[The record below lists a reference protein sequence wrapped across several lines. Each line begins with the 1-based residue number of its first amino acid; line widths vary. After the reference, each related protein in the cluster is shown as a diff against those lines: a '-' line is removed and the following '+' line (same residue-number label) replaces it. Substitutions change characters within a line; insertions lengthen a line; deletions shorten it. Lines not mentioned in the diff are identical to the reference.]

1 MQIKITQ
8 VKPGIVLALCAALL
22 ALGGCTNPSAPDPE
36 RPPEPKAV
44 GQSAASRA
52 IHEPLDR
59 AKAVED
65 ASRQAAE
72 AQRQAIEAVGG

>member
-1 MQIKITQ
+1 MPL
-8 VKPGIVLALCAALL
+8 KPTIVLSLCAALL
-22 ALGGCTNPSAPDPE
+22 ALGACTKPPPPDPE

-44 GQSAASRA
+44 GGSAAARA

-65 ASRQAAE
+65 ATLQAAE
-72 AQRQAIEAVGG
+72 AQRQAIEAAGG